1 MAELIKVS
9 TVNKNNF
16 DLEIDYLLTF
26 RCNYDCSYC
35 ISHDINHPYLKKS
48 SDEIIEALNFIF
60 KQYLNKKI
68 KLRILGGEPFVYKH
82 FINLVNELSN
92 NDFLQIVIITNLS
105 ISEKTLHKLKVCKN
119 IFISSSYHPEY
130 SNNKDFVNKMKYLQN
145 NGFKTS
151 CSVSIHPDE
160 KYLKNSIYVL
170 ENLKGNIFPNFLSSM
185 TESNINVFGKS
196 YTYSEKIKSAIKKYD
211 NKVHSHDFK
220 YEYIDKT
227 SEIFSI
233 SDITINNRDNFKGL
247 LCKAGHD
254 KLHVNE
260 RGDIFPAACFLNT
273 RVILGNMFK
282 NTFKTNYF
290 FTLISSVISCINI
303 W

>member
-119 IFISSSYHPEY
+119 ILISSSYHPEY
-130 SNNKDFVNKMKYLQN
+130 SNSKDFVNKMKYLQN

-151 CSVSIHPDE
+151 CSVSIHPD
-160 KYLKNSIYVL
+160 
-170 ENLKGNIFPNFLSSM
+170 
-185 TESNINVFGKS
+185 
-196 YTYSEKIKSAIKKYD
+196 
-211 NKVHSHDFK
+211 
-220 YEYIDKT
+220 
-227 SEIFSI
+227 
-233 SDITINNRDNFKGL
+233 
-247 LCKAGHD
+247 
-254 KLHVNE
+254 
-260 RGDIFPAACFLNT
+260 
-273 RVILGNMFK
+273 
-282 NTFKTNYF
+282 
-290 FTLISSVISCINI
+290 
-303 W
+303 